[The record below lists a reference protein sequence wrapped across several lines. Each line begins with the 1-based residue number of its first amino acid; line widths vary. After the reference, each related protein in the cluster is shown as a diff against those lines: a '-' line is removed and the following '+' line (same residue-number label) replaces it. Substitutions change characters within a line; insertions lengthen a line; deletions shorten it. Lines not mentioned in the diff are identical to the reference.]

1 MPPRSEEGS
10 RDEIP
15 CQGPGDEIPN
25 VTQSKKKARIG
36 EGPKPAAPSGRNRQ
50 AERRKSQ
57 GAAVCRDYASF
68 PGAEGDNYD
77 SAILLKRDF
86 Y

>member
-1 MPPRSEEGS
+1 MSNECENCQDSFIIGIFSSLSSLKPPRSEEGS

-15 CQGPGDEIPN
+15 CQGLGDEIPN
-25 VTQSKKKARIG
+25 VTQSKKNK
-36 EGPKPAAPSGRNRQ
+36 NR
-50 AERRKSQ
+50 S
-57 GAAVCRDYASF
+57 
-68 PGAEGDNYD
+68 GAEGDNYD